1 MPPTR
6 PVCAAN
12 NAYNSKLSHLVCSI
26 HKPTW
31 KNNEYACESTED
43 LLAAVRY
50 LKGGEAGLRCFPQ
63 DEVIIGSL
71 DIKALYPSLD
81 IDATADVVIDTSVES
96 EFEVE
101 GVYSQE
107 LGLYL
112 AVNIPRVELVKRGIA
127 NYCHTWKHRSPKI
140 TSSATFIL
148 MP

>member
-1 MPPTR
+1 M
-6 PVCAAN
+6 
-12 NAYNSKLSHLVCSI
+12 
-26 HKPTW
+26 
-31 KNNEYACESTED
+31 
-43 LLAAVRY
+43 RY

-71 DIKALYPSLD
+71 DVKTLYLSLD

-140 TSSATFIL
+140 TSSATEEDRVKMFAPWNPPYFHPDAIAKKKML
-148 MP
+148 AEALSIAIKVIMENHVYSVFMVR